1 MCGIAGIIDLKK
13 TPKLEVLKKMLLDMA
28 HRGPDS
34 EGVYNAGNALFG
46 HRRLSIIDLSTN
58 ANQPFFDTNNRYVIV
73 FNGEIYNYQ
82 EVKMEIDYL
91 WQSTSDTEVILAA
104 YLKWGVSCLSRLNGM
119 FAFSIYDT
127 VKQELFVARDRIGVK
142 PFYYTTT
149 HDYFVF
155 ASEIRAVQ
163 ESGYVSNEIDK
174 TALQGYL
181 SSLAVPTPNTIL
193 SGIKQLCPGEYGI
206 FSDGVFK
213 TERYWS
219 IVPDFNILPKGK
231 ELSYDDTVTK
241 TRKLLKEA
249 VKSRMV
255 ADVNV
260 GAFLSGGIDSS
271 AIVAIMSEYSSR
283 PVDTFSIVF
292 NDKKF
297 DEREYSQLVAKKY
310 KTSHTEL
317 ELEPN
322 ELIQHLDDYFKSMDS
337 PTVDG
342 INTWMVSK
350 LVASTGI
357 KVTLSGLGGDELFAG
372 YPGFSRWKQISDYK
386 AFLPSVLVKTGFDLA
401 NKLSHKRSFVKLNE
415 FINNSTLDFGSFYS
429 INRANFLT
437 NEINGLL
444 AGNLEKKKYPSW
456 IQLNDL
462 AAVKN
467 RIYSEYSIAELTHYT
482 LDVLL
487 KDTDQMS
494 MRWALEIREPFFDYK
509 LVEFLLTIP
518 DGYKFDK
525 NTPKKLLVDAMG
537 DLLPKEVVYRSKKGF
552 SFPWD
557 SWIKN
562 ELRDYCE
569 ESLTRLSNNEMFEYA
584 TVQDLWKRYLNND
597 YRINWVQIWSLVVL
611 QKWIENHGST
621 SEKGLM

>member
-13 TPKLEVLKKMLLDMA
+13 TPKLKALKRMLLHMA
-28 HRGPDS
+28 HRGPDA
-34 EGVYNAGNALFG
+34 EGIYQAGNVLFG

-58 ANQPFFDTNNRYVIV
+58 ANQPFFDTNNRYVII
-73 FNGEIYNYQ
+73 FNGEIYNYK
-82 EVKMEIDYL
+82 EVKLEIDYP

-127 VKQELFVARDRIGVK
+127 MKQELFVARDRIGVK
-142 PFYYTTT
+142 PFYYSTT

-163 ESGYVSNEIDK
+163 ESGYVSNEIDNIS
-174 TALQGYL
+174 LRGYL
-181 SSLAVPTPNTIL
+181 SSLAVPTPGTIL
-193 SGIKQLCPGEYGI
+193 SGIKQLCPGECGI
-206 FSDGVFK
+206 FSNGVFK
-213 TERYWS
+213 TQRYWN
-219 IVPDFNILPKGK
+219 IVPDFNILPKERK
-231 ELSYDDTVTK
+231 LSYDDTVIK

-271 AIVAIMSEYSSR
+271 AIVAIMAEYSSR

-310 KTSHTEL
+310 KTAHTEL

-322 ELIQHLDDYFKSMDS
+322 ALIQHLDDYFKSMDS

-357 KVTLSGLGGDELFAG
+357 KVALSGLGGDELFAG
-372 YPGFSRWKQISDYK
+372 YPGFSRWKQTSDYK
-386 AFLPSVLVKTGFDLA
+386 AFLPSVFVKTGFDIL
-401 NKLSHKRSFVKLNE
+401 NRLSHKRSLVKLNE
-415 FINNSTLDFGSFYS
+415 FINNSTLDFDSFYS

-437 NEINGLL
+437 NEMNELL

-462 AAVKN
+462 EVAKN

-525 NTPKKLLVDAMG
+525 NTPKKLLVDALG
-537 DLLPKEVVYRSKKGF
+537 NLLPKEVVYRSKKGF

-562 ELRDYCE
+562 ELRAYCE

-584 TVQDLWKRYLNND
+584 TVQDLWKRFLNND

-611 QKWIENHGST
+611 QKWIENNGLT

>member
-1 MCGIAGIIDLKK
+1 
-13 TPKLEVLKKMLLDMA
+13 
-28 HRGPDS
+28 
-34 EGVYNAGNALFG
+34 
-46 HRRLSIIDLSTN
+46 
-58 ANQPFFDTNNRYVIV
+58 
-73 FNGEIYNYQ
+73 
-82 EVKMEIDYL
+82 
-91 WQSTSDTEVILAA
+91 
-104 YLKWGVSCLSRLNGM
+104 
-119 FAFSIYDT
+119 
-127 VKQELFVARDRIGVK
+127 
-142 PFYYTTT
+142 
-149 HDYFVF
+149 
-155 ASEIRAVQ
+155 
-163 ESGYVSNEIDK
+163 
-174 TALQGYL
+174 
-181 SSLAVPTPNTIL
+181 
-193 SGIKQLCPGEYGI
+193 
-206 FSDGVFK
+206 
-213 TERYWS
+213 
-219 IVPDFNILPKGK
+219 
-231 ELSYDDTVTK
+231 
-241 TRKLLKEA
+241 
-249 VKSRMV
+249 MV

-317 ELEPN
+317 ELEPTA
-322 ELIQHLDDYFKSMDS
+322 LIQHLDDYFKSMDS

-357 KVTLSGLGGDELFAG
+357 KVALSGLGGDELFAG

-386 AFLPSVLVKTGFDLA
+386 AFLPSVFVKTGFEIA

-415 FINNSTLDFGSFYS
+415 FINNSTLDFDSFYS
-429 INRANFLT
+429 INRANFLK
-437 NEINGLL
+437 NEMEGLL

-456 IQLNDL
+456 IPLNDL

-518 DGYKFDK
+518 DNYKFDK
-525 NTPKKLLVDAMG
+525 NTPKNPIILK
-537 DLLPKEVVYRSKKGF
+537 
-552 SFPWD
+552 
-557 SWIKN
+557 
-562 ELRDYCE
+562 
-569 ESLTRLSNNEMFEYA
+569 
-584 TVQDLWKRYLNND
+584 
-597 YRINWVQIWSLVVL
+597 
-611 QKWIENHGST
+611 
-621 SEKGLM
+621 

>member
-13 TPKLEVLKKMLLDMA
+13 KPKVEALNRMLLHMT
-28 HRGPDS
+28 HRGPDA
-34 EGVYNAGNALFG
+34 EGVYNADNVLFG

-73 FNGEIYNYQ
+73 FNGEIYNYK
-82 EVKMEIDYL
+82 EVKLEIDYP
-91 WQSTSDTEVILAA
+91 WQSLSDTEVILAA

-119 FAFSIYDT
+119 FAFAIYDT
-127 VKQELFVARDRIGVK
+127 LKKELFVARDRIGVK
-142 PFYYTTT
+142 PFYYSTTND
-149 HDYFVF
+149 HFVF

-163 ESGYVSNEIDK
+163 ESGYISNEIDQ
-174 TALQGYL
+174 TSVVGYL
-181 SSLAVPTPNTIL
+181 SSLFVPTPNTIL
-193 SGIKQLCPGEYGI
+193 SDIKQLCPGEYGI
-206 FSDGVFK
+206 YNDGVFK

-219 IVPDFNILPKGK
+219 IVPDFNIISKKK

-271 AIVAIMSEYSSR
+271 AIVAIMSEYSTR
-283 PVDTFSIVF
+283 PIDTFSIVF

-297 DEREYSQLVAKKY
+297 DEREYAQLVAKKY
-310 KTSHTEL
+310 KTTHTEL
-317 ELEPN
+317 ELEPKA
-322 ELIQHLDDYFKSMDS
+322 LIEHLDDYFLSMDS

-357 KVTLSGLGGDELFAG
+357 KVALSGLGGDELFAG
-372 YPGFSRWKQISDYK
+372 YPGFSRWKQISDYQ
-386 AFLPSVLVKTGFDLA
+386 AFLPSVLVKTGFSLA
-401 NKLSHKRSFVKLNE
+401 NKLSHKRAIVKLNE
-415 FINNSTLDFGSFYS
+415 FINHSPLDFESFYS
-429 INRANFLT
+429 INRGNFLK
-437 NEINGLL
+437 NEIAELL

-462 AAVKN
+462 ATAKN
-467 RIYSEYSIAELTHYT
+467 RIYSAYSIAELTHYT

-509 LVEFLLTIP
+509 LVEHLLTVP
-518 DGYKFDK
+518 DSFKFDK

-537 DLLPKEVVYRSKKGF
+537 NLLPKEVVYRSKKGF

-557 SWIKN
+557 SWIRN
-562 ELRDYCE
+562 ELRAYCE
-569 ESLTRLSNNEMFEYA
+569 ESLIQLSNNDMFENNA
-584 TVQDLWKRYLNND
+584 VQNLWKRFLNND
-597 YRINWVQIWSLVVL
+597 YRVNWVQIWSLVVL
-611 QKWIENHGST
+611 QKWIENHSVL
-621 SEKGLM
+621 SKK